1 MSWNYEIFNL
11 RRSIS
16 TIRRKLPLIKE
27 EVRTEVERCINDI
40 DSRIT
45 ILKRLREQEMKPKVP
60 METKNE

>member
-11 RRSIS
+11 RRNIS
-16 TIRRKLPLIKE
+16 TIRSKLPLIKE